1 MAKFHRKPLTQQ
13 SIRRL
18 CRGFL
23 AIGMVVYLVL
33 FLRLPFALYDRFAYM
48 TFDLGIFDQAVW
60 LISQG
65 KTPFV
70 TARGV
75 HILGDHFSVILY
87 LIAPNYRLF
96 PSPKTLLFLQT
107 FALTLGA
114 IPAYGLT
121 RKRLKSEP
129 LALLFGLI
137 YLLHPAHQWS
147 LTYEFHPDVF
157 ATPLLVAAFYAIEAK
172 RWRLLAASLVL
183 TALIKESAGLTIACV
198 GVWTLYKDRKAG
210 IATIVFGLMMM
221 PVAMLTVK
229 YFNGGLPSPY
239 FAIFRHFG
247 STPGEM
253 AHNFADHPV
262 RFLSDL
268 FHPGNLMLTGS
279 LMLVFCLLPLFA
291 PETILLAL
299 PMLLIN
305 YMGGRSGMH
314 TYEEYY
320 FASVTPLLF
329 LGAIKGFHRV
339 QKWGWFLRWLFL
351 LNLPIWAISGFF
363 MGPLVRPIEQIY
375 TGQAPAESIQEC
387 NAAVALIPANASVS
401 ASMALGAHLA
411 HRTQLYLFPNPFVIS
426 AYGGTR
432 KALEEIDSING
443 TQLPIDL
450 SSAIQ
455 TGSANAEYVALC
467 PKSSPFPLSDSNVS
481 KLSVAILQ
489 SKKYETEYVGQY
501 VLLLKR
507 VSYGTATLENLAR
520 RSGKSVKSAKEVEG
534 AYWHWYALQ
543 FPAPKGVRQ

>member
-1 MAKFHRKPLTQQ
+1 MNKVQTKPLDPQT
-13 SIRRL
+13 IRRI
-18 CRGFL
+18 CRGCL
-23 AIGMVVYLVL
+23 AIGMIIFLAL
-33 FLRLPFALYDRFAYM
+33 FLRLSFALYDRFAYM

-75 HILGDHFSVILY
+75 HILGDHFSVVLY
-87 LIAPNYRLF
+87 LIAPIYRLF

-107 FALTLGA
+107 FALALGA
-114 IPAYGLT
+114 IPAYGLA

-129 LALLFGLI
+129 LGLLFGLL
-137 YLLHPAHQWS
+137 YLVHPAHQWS

-157 ATPLLVAAFYAIEAK
+157 ATPLLVVAFYAIEAK

-183 TALIKESAGLTIACV
+183 TALIKESAGLTIVCV
-198 GVWTLYKDRKAG
+198 GVWAFFKDRKAG
-210 IATIVFGLMMM
+210 VATICFGLAML

-229 YFNGGLPSPY
+229 YFNGGISSPY

-253 AHNFADHPV
+253 AHNFGDHPV

-268 FHPGNLMLTGS
+268 FHPGNLLLTGA
-279 LMLVFCLLPLFA
+279 LMVVFCLLPLLA

-320 FASVTPLLF
+320 FASVTPFLF
-329 LGAIKGFHRV
+329 LGAIKGFQRV
-339 QKWGWFLRWLFL
+339 RKWGWFLEWLFL
-351 LNLPIWAISGFF
+351 LNLPIWAISGIF
-363 MGPLVRPIEQIY
+363 MGPLVRPIDQIY
-375 TGQAPAESIQEC
+375 NAQAPPESISEC
-387 NAAVALIPANASVS
+387 SAAVALIPAKASVS

-411 HRTQLYLFPNPFVIS
+411 HRSQLCLFPNPFVVC

-432 KALEEIDSING
+432 KALSEIESING
-443 TQLPIDL
+443 TQLPADL
-450 SSAIQ
+450 SAAIR

-467 PKSSPFPLSDSNVS
+467 PKSSPFPLSDTNVS
-481 KLSVAILQ
+481 KMSVAILQ
-489 SKKYETEYVGQY
+489 TKNYETEYVGQY
-501 VLLLKR
+501 VVLLKR
-507 VSYGTATLENLAR
+507 VPPGTARLDKLAS
-520 RSGKSVKSAKEVEG
+520 RSGRPVKTASEIEA
-534 AYWHWYALQ
+534 AYWHWYGLQ
-543 FPAPKGVRQ
+543 FPAPKGVAP